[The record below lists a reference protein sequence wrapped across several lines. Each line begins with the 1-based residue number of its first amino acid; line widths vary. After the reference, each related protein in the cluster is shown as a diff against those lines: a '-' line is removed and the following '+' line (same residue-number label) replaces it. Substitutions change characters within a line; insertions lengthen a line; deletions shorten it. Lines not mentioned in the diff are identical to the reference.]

1 MVISPIK
8 SRLML
13 KFTGISAPG
22 RVAAGSLG
30 IIFYAIHSA
39 YTISVG
45 ETPAVLWVCHVSA
58 LVVAAG
64 WFLERPRL
72 FAVPLLWLV
81 WGNMLWALYLAG
93 GGDFYPT
100 SIFTHIGAMV
110 LALLGLRAYGMP
122 RLCWPWATAGMGA
135 LVLITRLATPPQLNV
150 NLAHRVHEGWETM
163 FPSHFAYV
171 LLLLCVSG
179 LVFIATEAA
188 VRRMIA
194 KDSM

>member
-1 MVISPIK
+1 MPHDVST
-8 SRLML
+8 R
-13 KFTGISAPG
+13 T
-22 RVAAGSLG
+22 RVLAGCLAIVFY
-30 IIFYAIHSA
+30 IIHAA

-72 FAVPLLWLV
+72 FAVPLLWLA
-81 WGNMLWALYLAG
+81 WGNLLWALYLAG

-110 LALLGLRAYGMP
+110 LAILGLRIYGMP
-122 RLCWPWATAGMGA
+122 RRSWPWATAGMGA
-135 LVLITRLATPPQLNV
+135 LVLITRITTPPQLNV

-163 FPSHFAYV
+163 FPSHLAYV
-171 LLLLCVSG
+171 LLLLCAAS
-179 LVFIATEAA
+179 LVFIATEA
-188 VRRMIA
+188 IA
-194 KDSM
+194 RKLLGKKKEA